1 MIAILDYKAGN
12 QTSVLRAFNSLGI
25 EAQITDDNDV
35 LLNADGVIFPG
46 VGAAAQA
53 MKRLISTG
61 QDKLLKRI
69 IEKNIPLLGICLG
82 CQILLDYSEEND
94 TKTLGIIEGNC
105 RKFPAQ
111 WKEDVLDSS
120 GAIMSQENIRI
131 PHMGWNSIEIHK
143 ESPIIKGIKT
153 GDTVYFVHSFYPEPK
168 NYEEMCIASSTY
180 GEKFCSIF
188 GRDGLWAIQFHP
200 EKSGEI
206 GLHILKNFNDYCLER
221 YTK

>member
-12 QTSVLRAFNSLGI
+12 QTSVLRALNSLNI
-25 EAQITDDNDV
+25 EAQITEDDDT
-35 LLNADGVIFPG
+35 LLKADGVIFPG

-53 MKRLISTG
+53 MNRLISTG
-61 QDKLLKRI
+61 QDKLLSRI
-69 IEKNIPLLGICLG
+69 VENKIPLLGICLG
-82 CQILLDYSEEND
+82 CQILLEHSDESD
-94 TKTLGIIEGNC
+94 TKTLGILPGIC
-105 RKFPAQ
+105 RKFPET
-111 WKEDVLDSS
+111 WKEDVLNEK
-120 GAIMSQENIRI
+120 GNVLTQENIRI

-143 ESPIIKGIKT
+143 DSPILNNIKT

-168 NYEEMCIASSTY
+168 NPDEMCIASATY

-206 GLHILKNFNDYCLER
+206 GLQILKNFNDYCM
-221 YTK
+221 KK